1 MSSVKGMG
9 EELSKIALE
18 TASKENATYTD
29 FRLVNSRNE
38 ATQVV
43 NDNPSSEELTSL
55 GVGVRVLYG
64 GLGWGFADTDE
75 MNKEGIREATLKAVA
90 LAKGAAKVGIKIQL
104 AKEPSYVDTWLSPL
118 VKDPFNVPMEEKY
131 ELLNDCCERM
141 KAEGVVLRRGGFVF
155 TSIEK

>member
-90 LAKGAAKVGIKIQL
+90 LAKGAAKVGIKIQF

-131 ELLNDCCERM
+131 ELLNDCC
-141 KAEGVVLRRGGFVF
+141 G
-155 TSIEK
+155 